1 MAIANIQHNRFDPG
15 NVATQD
21 AVVLNATVAGNAI
34 LLGVMNGGTLSPT
47 GVADTQAQTYTKAKE
62 QIQTTDGNVISFWY
76 KLNSVSLNNTTDKV
90 TVTNNGTVSTRVI
103 IAEYQGLAATN
114 ALDQTNSAQTGSAA
128 TSLDTGNITTTVAN
142 ELLIVLF
149 DNSSN
154 AAKVIT
160 QGSGF
165 TILDSVPGPPVAGS
179 PRFTW
184 ADQVVSA
191 TGTYHSTTSQTTTE
205 DLATIILSFA
215 DTPIGGGGTAIAGMG
230 RRMQGIIYAQG

>member
-1 MAIANIQHNRFDPG
+1 MAIANVQHNRFDPG
-15 NVATQD
+15 SVATQD
-21 AVVLNATVAGNAI
+21 APLLNTTIAGNAI
-34 LLGVMNGGTLSPT
+34 LVGVMNGGTLSPT
-47 GVADTQAQTYTKAKE
+47 GIADTQGQTYTKAKE

-76 KLNSVSLNNTTDKV
+76 KLNSAVLTNGVDKA

-128 TSLDTGNITTTVAN
+128 TSLDTGNIVTTVAN

-149 DNSSN
+149 DNASN
-154 AAKVIT
+154 AAKTIT

-165 TILDSVPGPPVAGS
+165 TILDSVPGPPVQAA

-205 DLATIILSFA
+205 DLATIIVSFA
-215 DTPIGGGGTAIAGMG
+215 DTPIGGGGTVIAGLG
-230 RRMQGIIYAQG
+230 RRMQGVIYAQG